1 MILGHLVAQKA
12 LSPTWQDEVLT
23 FFANVVSSS
32 TNLRLLP
39 GWAIS
44 GGDIV
49 VIVGRDGVS
58 MVYDSCS
65 LERRELYWRVAA
77 MSAV

>member
-1 MILGHLVAQKA
+1 VTEKA
-12 LSPTWQDEVLT
+12 AKGNGPAGEGKTDDTGISGIAEGVVTWRDEVLT
-23 FFANVVSSS
+23 FFVNVVSSS

-39 GWAIS
+39 GWATS

-49 VIVGRDGVS
+49 ANLGRDGVP

-65 LERRELYWRVAA
+65 
-77 MSAV
+77 